1 MRIALGGVI
10 HETNTFCAG
19 LDAGQRLSSMWAGD
33 CRYSYRRAHLSRRC
47 DRSRARNGYEL
58 VPIFVA
64 NATPSAT
71 IARDAYESLRD
82 RLLDGIRDEGPF
94 DAVCLTFHGAG
105 VADGYDDI
113 EGDIV
118 RRTREIVGAE
128 TPIVV
133 TLDLHGNM
141 TQKMVQH
148 ADLCLPCHFYP
159 HIDMYER
166 GQEAIDSLSAI
177 VSGDLKPTSH
187 LTILPMVI
195 STTTSNLPPV
205 SQINDLCFEKEEEPG
220 VVDCAINHGF
230 APADIPQIGITIL
243 TTTND
248 DPDRAREIANDVA
261 RTIWNRRDE
270 FPHTLRSAEEA
281 IAAALAAEGKPVILN
296 EASDNPGGGGPG
308 DGTHLLRAMLDAG
321 LDDAIFGHIW
331 DPEVAEQAHEARPGA
346 TISVR
351 LGGKHEE
358 LHGEPIEAT
367 AYVKCVSDGRFIQQS
382 PMGQGS
388 SVDLGKMARLQIDG
402 IDALVSSRRAQ
413 TLDPEVFLL
422 HGIDVMRY
430 KIVAIK
436 SSAHFRAGFEPIADA
451 IIQADTP
458 GLNSVD
464 ISTFTYHR
472 VNRPLWP
479 LDPEM
484 TWNA

>member
-19 LDAGQRLSSMWAGD
+19 LTPASDFRQMEGVEITDFHTGVRTYQGGAIEA
-33 CRYSYRRAHLSRRC
+33 A
-47 DRSRARNGYEL
+47 DRHGYTL

-82 RLLDGIRDEGPF
+82 RLLDGFRDGGPF
-94 DAVCLTFHGAG
+94 DAICLTLHGAG
-105 VADGYDDI
+105 VAEGYDDI

-141 TQKMVQH
+141 TRAMVEH
-148 ADLCLPCHFYP
+148 ADLCLPCHYYP

-166 GQEAIDSLSAI
+166 GQEAIDSLARMAAGEI
-177 VSGDLKPTSH
+177 QPTSH

-195 STTTSNLPPV
+195 ATTTSNLPPV
-205 SQINDLCFEKEEEPG
+205 SEINELCFAKEQEEG
-220 VVDCAINHGF
+220 VLDCALNHGF

-243 TTTND
+243 TTTNN
-248 DPDRAREIANDVA
+248 DPERAREISEEIAAAIWA
-261 RTIWNRRDE
+261 RRAE
-270 FPHTLRSAEEA
+270 FPHTLRSAEDA
-281 IAAALAAEGKPVILN
+281 IAAALATDGQPVILN

-308 DGTHLLRAMLDAG
+308 DGTHLLRAMLAAG
-321 LDDAIFGHIW
+321 LDSATFGHIW
-331 DPEVAEQAHEARPGA
+331 DAEVAEQAHEARPGA
-346 TISVR
+346 TIKIR
-351 LGGKHEE
+351 LGGKTEE
-358 LHGEPIEAT
+358 LHGAPLEVT
-367 AYVKCVSDGRFIQQS
+367 AYVKGISDGRFVQQS
-382 PMGQGS
+382 PMGRGS
-388 SVDLGKMARLQIDG
+388 RIDLGKMARLEIDG
-402 IDALVSSRRAQ
+402 IDVLVSSRRAQ

-436 SSAHFRAGFEPIADA
+436 SSAHFRAGFEPIAHA

-464 ISTFTYHR
+464 LDAFTYHR
-472 VNRPLWP
+472 VNHPLWP
-479 LDPEM
+479 LDPD
-484 TWNA
+484 TVWP